1 MACATERQQLAPL
14 QGLEWVGGVVVMLFR
29 HRSQLFI
36 DEPIEPDSMFSN
48 GLATSGDL
56 LDIETMEKRH
66 YPVDTLQC
74 IRFLS
79 VSAEFGE

>member
-1 MACATERQQLAPL
+1 MY
-14 QGLEWVGGVVVMLFR
+14 F
-29 HRSQLFI
+29 
-36 DEPIEPDSMFSN
+36 N

-56 LDIETMEKRH
+56 LDIETTEKRL
-66 YPVDTLQC
+66 YPVDTLQR